1 MLKRLTGIAILVVA
15 ASIFAACSADVPTD
29 DLENDAQDAVETV
42 TGSDTLPEAAVMAQ
56 QVLADELAA
65 TTADIQVVSTEQVE
79 WPNAC
84 LGLAQEGEM
93 CAEVITPGFLVTLEV
108 NGEQYQVR
116 TDETGGNVRIET
128 DVNN

>member
-42 TGSDTLPEAAVMAQ
+42 TGSDSLPEAAVMAQ

>member
-15 ASIFAACSADVPTD
+15 ASLFAACSADVPTD

-42 TGSDTLPEAAVMAQ
+42 TGSDSLPEAAVMAQ

>member
-1 MLKRLTGIAILVVA
+1 MLKRLATIAILVVA

-29 DLENDAQDAVETV
+29 GLENDAQDAVETV
-42 TGSDTLPEAAVMAQ
+42 TGSDSLPEAAVMAQ
-56 QVLADELAA
+56 RVLADELAA
-65 TTADIQVVSTEQVE
+65 TPADIQVVSTEQVE

-84 LGLAQEGEM
+84 LGLAEEGEM

-108 NGEQYQVR
+108 NGQQYQVH

-128 DVNN
+128 DMNN